1 MALDNYGVKILRE
14 NCRTFADRRELESV
28 LESNS
33 AQLDA
38 TMVSRLYK
46 SAIDKSHVFD
56 SWEDSKGDITKFEG
70 YGAMRDSLNIVR
82 DLAEK
87 SGTSIKEITVVEQ
100 ALEILEANRESFMK
114 GFMINN
120 ELVILVYNSIAFA
133 CVEATSAI
141 ISSYV
146 EFVRSVDAV
155 EFTIA
160 KNGKLYGAAS
170 IDNLEHF
177 VKSSRKGDLGKLL
190 KEATT
195 NRDNFIGSVSVT
207 TVAVSAFVLGAAL
220 SIIPIVR
227 ELTFLFYFSK
237 SRLSE
242 YLEQQAI
249 LIELNRKAIE
259 SSQLPLK
266 ERKEV
271 LKKQEKTAHEFRRY
285 SDKFRVNSNYGEREA
300 VTAIK
305 KENKAWTIEDTKKE
319 MIEDSSNGFQ
329 LL

>member
-14 NCRTFADRRELESV
+14 NCRTFADRRELEFV
-28 LESNS
+28 LENNS

-46 SAIDKSHVFD
+46 SAIDKAHVYD

-70 YGAMRDSLNIVR
+70 YNSMRDSLNIVR
-82 DLAEK
+82 DLSHK
-87 SGTSIKEITVVEQ
+87 SGVTIKEINTVET
-100 ALEILEANRESFMK
+100 ALGILESNREAFMK
-114 GFMINN
+114 GFIINN
-120 ELVILVYNSIAFA
+120 ELVILIYNSIAFA

-146 EFVRSVDAV
+146 EFIRNVDSM
-155 EFTIA
+155 EFKIA
-160 KNGKLYGAAS
+160 KGNKIYGTTS

-177 VKSSRKGDLGKLL
+177 IKASRKGDLSKLL
-190 KEATT
+190 KEAVN
-195 NRDNFIGSVSVT
+195 NRDNFIGSVSVS

-220 SIIPIVR
+220 SIIPIIR
-227 ELTFLFYFSK
+227 ELTFLFFYSK

-242 YLEQQAI
+242 YLEQQAL
-249 LIELNRKAIE
+249 LIELNRKTVE
-259 SSQLPLK
+259 NSSLPLK

-271 LKKQEKTAHEFRRY
+271 LKKQLKTANDFRRL
-285 SDKFRVNSNYGEREA
+285 SEKFRVNTTKGEHETI
-300 VTAIK
+300 TAIK
-305 KENKAWTIEDTKKE
+305 QENKAWTIEETKKE
-319 MIEDSSNGFQ
+319 MVEDSSNGFQ